1 MEEEEEQEERTIGER
16 FTRRYISGVE
26 PFSYGGR
33 SSILRYHRGTPG
45 VQVLRP
51 LEEIYSY
58 TTHRQAKRPRKTNPV
73 YIREKRR
80 LLQSD
85 LLELRREW
93 WGDNDGVKH
102 LLMVMDTFSRWL
114 WVRPL
119 RNKRAATVA
128 AAMGEILE
136 EVGDLHPKCQL
147 LVDRGTEYVN
157 STMRGLLARHGIQL
171 IHPASSGH
179 APHVERANLSL
190 QRLIYMQMA
199 ESGESR
205 FLPKLDSLVH
215 LMNHRYHRIIRM
227 TPAEAEEARNR
238 ARLLHALELYYST
251 IKSKPTRF
259 KVGDQVRIQRDK
271 GKFGRGYDQIFTD
284 EVFRVT
290 EVHTKLPIPQYSIEN
305 WDQNEAIAGRF
316 YAEEL
321 QRVTGDVFKIDKVIR
336 KRRRNGQ
343 SESLVKWRGYP
354 DSANSWIPTASLR

>member
-1 MEEEEEQEERTIGER
+1 MEGAIDERITQQ
-16 FTRRYISGVE
+16 YISGVE
-26 PFSYGGR
+26 PFSFGGR
-33 SSILRYHRGTPG
+33 SSVLRHHRGTPAAR
-45 VQVLRP
+45 VLRP
-51 LEEIYSY
+51 LDEIYSY

-73 YIREKRR
+73 YVREKRR

-85 LLELRREW
+85 LLELKREW

-102 LLMVMDTFSRWL
+102 LLMVMDSFTRWL

-119 RNKRAATVA
+119 RRKSAATVT
-128 AAMGEILE
+128 AAMGEILQE
-136 EVGDLHPKCQL
+136 MGTLHPKCQL
-147 LVDRGTEYVN
+147 LADRGTEYIN
-157 STMRGLLARHGIQL
+157 ADMRRLLARHSIQL
-171 IHPASSGH
+171 IHPTSLGH

-205 FLPKLDSLVH
+205 FLPKLDNLVH
-215 LMNHRYHRIIRM
+215 IMNHRYHRIIRM

-238 ARLLHALELYYST
+238 TRLLHALELYYAT
-251 IKSKPTRF
+251 VKSKPPRF
-259 KVGDQVRIQRDK
+259 KVGEQVRIQRDK

-290 EVHTKLPIPQYSIEN
+290 KVHTKLPIPQYSLEN
-305 WDQNEAIAGRF
+305 WDQNEAIQGRF

-321 QRVTGDVFKIDKVIR
+321 QRVRGDVFKVDKVIR
-336 KRRRNGQ
+336 TRRRKGQ

-354 DSANSWIPTASLR
+354 DSANSWIPTESLV